1 MDDKLGVECGEGGIG
16 TSSHFGGGGGRCPTV
31 ASFKKSQGVQAM
43 AFPSNHICQ
52 KWGFP
57 NNFLATN

>member
-1 MDDKLGVECGEGGIG
+1 MRVALELVPIL
-16 TSSHFGGGGGRCPTV
+16 GGGGICPTV
-31 ASFKKSQGVQAM
+31 AYFKKSQGVQAM